1 MRLTLLRAISELE
14 NRLSLSPVNSLTP
27 ERRNEFF
34 LLFERK
40 LELDAKLRDLK
51 ACVRA
56 CVRVCVPGASGTA
69 SARRSVRSPRTC
81 TLADAR
87 GTHR

>member
-1 MRLTLLRAISELE
+1 MVGRLRLTLRRAVSELE
-14 NRLSLSPVNSLTP
+14 SRLSQSPVNSLTP

-51 ACVRA
+51 ACVR
-56 CVRVCVPGASGTA
+56 GAGGTA
-69 SARRSVRSPRTC
+69 SARRIGGLTTC

-87 GTHR
+87 GTRR